1 MPDRD
6 RHVGVRPD
14 QVEEVGNAGRG
25 LADRGV
31 LRSDTGQRSVE
42 HDKSSASWK
51 RRRGC
56 EDAVVPRRFRR
67 DGDVLCGRVVVAYEI
82 RVFDSE
88 VRLNLLVGQ
97 VEHFEPDRDAP
108 GAAPDLERIDA
119 VVDEVAEE
127 LGPRGLFLVRR
138 VPHAG
143 FASTVVATTGHGGMR
158 TGEEVTPY
166 WTLVPERPR
175 DGATRRGCDV
185 VGGAHT

>member
-1 MPDRD
+1 
-6 RHVGVRPD
+6 
-14 QVEEVGNAGRG
+14 VEEVGNAGRG

-31 LRSDTGQRSVE
+31 LRSDTGERSVE
-42 HDKSSASWK
+42 HDKGSASWQ

-56 EDAVVPRRFRR
+56 EDAVVPRSFRR

-88 VRLNLLVGQ
+88 MRLYLLVGQ

-108 GAAPDLERIDA
+108 GAAPGLEWIDA

-127 LGPRGLFLVRR
+127 LAPRGLFLVRR

-143 FASTVVATTGHGGMR
+143 FAPTVVTTSGQGGMR
-158 TGEEVTPY
+158 TGEEVTLGCA
-166 WTLVPERPR
+166 LVPERP
-175 DGATRRGCDV
+175 GESATRRGCDV